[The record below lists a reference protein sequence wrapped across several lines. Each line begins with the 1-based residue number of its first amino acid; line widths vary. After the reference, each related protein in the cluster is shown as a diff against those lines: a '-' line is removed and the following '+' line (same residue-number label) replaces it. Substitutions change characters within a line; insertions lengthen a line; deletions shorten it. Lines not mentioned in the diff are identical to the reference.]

1 METKLKNHIIYL
13 YRNSMKNSVF
23 LRLLIIYVI
32 EIKIHYEKKWK
43 LKNLKIVCQE
53 LIYKGK

>member
-23 LRLLIIYVI
+23 LRLLVIYI
-32 EIKIHYEKKWK
+32 EIKIHYEKKMEIEK
-43 LKNLKIVCQE
+43 FKNCCQE
-53 LIYKGK
+53 LIYKRK